1 MKERVMCMLYPFMTL
16 NDNTEIVH
24 SESLEKD
31 GHEQVKVCIEKPVY
45 GGFHSATCWLPSYK
59 WEKIDGFSEEEIKY
73 FQDYISSV
81 AHIIMQLAREGG
93 FDGGME
99 NASNF

>member
-1 MKERVMCMLYPFMTL
+1 MMYPFMTL

-31 GHEQVKVCIEKPVY
+31 GHEQVEVRIEKPVH
-45 GGFHSATCWLPSYK
+45 GGFHSASCWLPDYK
-59 WEKIDGFSEEEIKY
+59 WENIEGFSDEEIKY
-73 FQDYISSV
+73 FQDYLASV

-93 FDGGME
+93 FEGGMD
-99 NASNF
+99 NASSF